1 MGCSVLRNEF
11 VLVPSQGF
19 LVILC
24 VFPQEH
30 NIESDNVTLCTLNT
44 KTIKKLCSKSS
55 WVHHLSPFLMPC
67 EKILKC
73 ISHFPNHVLIFFFLL
88 LSLFFAV
95 LFL

>member
-44 KTIKKLCSKSS
+44 KTFKKLCSKSS

-67 EKILKC
+67 ENIEMYQSFSKPC
-73 ISHFPNHVLIFFFLL
+73 TFSLL